1 MEMSALSFNNT
12 VSWDAGGLT
21 NDRLEAFPDLLKWA
35 AANDL
40 LTQAELTTLQERASG
55 DPWSAA
61 TALAQAREL
70 RTVLH
75 QILAALARHREPEPL
90 ALRAFNQA
98 LRAAAGQ
105 LVLTWRQ
112 GRLVWGHQSDVAP
125 ETIVHR
131 ITWEAAQFM
140 TSSELARLGL
150 CANPD
155 CGWMYLDSTRNHSRR
170 WCSMQDC
177 GSRAKARRYY
187 RRRKAKTGGESS
199 A

>member
-1 MEMSALSFNNT
+1 MEMTALSFNNT
-12 VSWDAGGLT
+12 VSWEAGGLS
-21 NDRLEAFPDLLKWA
+21 NDRLETFPDLLRWA
-35 AANDL
+35 GATDVL
-40 LTQAELTTLQERASG
+40 PPAELTVLQERATG

-75 QILAALARHREPEPL
+75 QILSALARHQEPEPI

-98 LRAAAGQ
+98 LRVAAGQ
-105 LVLTWRQ
+105 LALTWSE
-112 GRLVWGHQSDVAP
+112 GRLVWGHQGEMAP
-125 ETIVHR
+125 ETVVHR
-131 ITWEAAQFM
+131 IAWAAAQFM
-140 TSSELARLGL
+140 TSPALARLGL
-150 CANPD
+150 CANPE

-187 RRRKAKTGGESS
+187 RRRKAKSGGESGE
-199 A
+199 